1 MDKSK
6 KTKKTPRDAAWEL
19 FEKTG
24 NVSHY
29 LLYKELTDK

>member
-1 MDKSK
+1 MKEK
-6 KTKKTPRDAAWEL
+6 NKRKLPRDAAWEL

-29 LLYKELTDK
+29 LLYKELSDKK

>member
-1 MDKSK
+1 MKD
-6 KTKKTPRDAAWEL
+6 KTKKKEPCDAAWEL

-29 LLYKELTDK
+29 LFYKELTDK